1 MWGFR
6 TIALVLFVVMITVV
20 GAVQTTAA
28 QNNAQQRL
36 QDKLDIQA
44 LIVRYGTALDT
55 LDADAYAGV
64 FTTDAELDVAGN
76 VRKGRQQ
83 IREIVTG
90 LQRNRDENKAKG
102 TPSAALYHVISNTN
116 IEIVKNDEARH
127 RSYWQTVRVGP
138 NNQVTVGAIGQYEDV
153 IVKSAGQWLIRSRK
167 ITPFTDG
174 NTAPAAQAARP
185 APADESPA
193 VRLQRLEDMEEIRTL
208 LLDYG
213 RFLDSR
219 DLVAYSRL
227 FAKDGEWVGG
237 FGSARGPEEI
247 LAFMQ
252 KNLGTGPNRGNTY
265 HILSNFEI
273 VPDRDSATAWSR
285 WTFVTPGADSKPV
298 ISQAGRY
305 DDVLVREDGRWRFK
319 RRVASNDIPAP
330 R

>member
-6 TIALVLFVVMITVV
+6 TIALVLLVVMITLV
-20 GAVQTTAA
+20 GAAQTSAA
-28 QNNAQQRL
+28 QDNAQQRL

-83 IREIVTG
+83 IREIVTS
-90 LQRNRDENKAKG
+90 LQRSRDENKAKG
-102 TPSAALYHVISNTN
+102 TPSPVLYHVISNTA
-116 IEIVKNDEARH
+116 IEILNNDEARH

-153 IVKSAGQWLIRSRK
+153 IVKRAGQWLIRSRK

-174 NTAPAAQAARP
+174 ITAAAAQAARP
-185 APADESPA
+185 APADASPA

-273 VPDRDSATAWSR
+273 VADRDSATAWSR
-285 WTFVTPGADSKPV
+285 WTFVTPGADGKPV